1 MAYAPVEGQPVVE
14 RAYPVA
20 GAARAPAAAAGSAES
35 TDMNM
40 SALRLVA
47 FILAIGPSQAADPK
61 SMTSFAE
68 HASERA
74 LTFQQGDRRGFIAA
88 RDSFTPEAWTA
99 FLKDMRGW
107 LDENGTPT
115 FGSSFV
121 SAGTARI
128 VAEENGVVH
137 VRVPG
142 TLTQTQNQSR
152 TTYRRFAV
160 DVWAAGDPL
169 KIQKL
174 TQTTCVGASTACQ

>member
-1 MAYAPVEGQPVVE
+1 MDTFV
-14 RAYPVA
+14 
-20 GAARAPAAAAGSAES
+20 
-35 TDMNM
+35 
-40 SALRLVA
+40 LRLVA
-47 FILAIGPSQAADPK
+47 FALAIATFQPADQT
-61 SMTSFAE
+61 SITSFAE
-68 HASERA
+68 RASVRA
-74 LTFQQGDRRGFIAA
+74 LTFQQGDRRAFMEA
-88 RDSFTPEAWTA
+88 RASFTPEAWTA

-107 LDENGTPT
+107 LDESGAPT

-121 SAGTARI
+121 PAGGARI
-128 VAEENGVVH
+128 VATENGVVH

-160 DVWAAGDPL
+160 DVWAAGDPP